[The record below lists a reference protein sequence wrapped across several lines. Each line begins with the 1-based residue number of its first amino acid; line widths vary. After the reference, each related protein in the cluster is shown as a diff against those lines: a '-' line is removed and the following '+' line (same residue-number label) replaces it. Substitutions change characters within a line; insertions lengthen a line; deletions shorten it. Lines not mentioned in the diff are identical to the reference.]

1 MVSVDR
7 GALNVKIIRCATE
20 NGLKEVET
28 RLKGG
33 K

>member
-1 MVSVDR
+1 MAFVSH
-7 GALNVKIIRCATE
+7 GALSVKIIRCATE